1 MKRSLKE
8 KKNVF
13 LFGCVFACFLRL
25 VGKNPSL
32 VLSLYVVSAEYSRLL
47 FWSVFKLT
55 YPIISKRKRRTKCF
69 QNLIKSRQ
77 EPIQEYF
84 RQNSVRRQSESIPDL
99 QGFINFS
106 HSSPINLFSTLST
119 FVSCGLMGYVEN
131 KTIWR
136 RPVFYEI

>member
-1 MKRSLKE
+1 MTRQDFYMKE

-55 YPIISKRKRRTKCF
+55 CP
-69 QNLIKSRQ
+69 L
-77 EPIQEYF
+77 
-84 RQNSVRRQSESIPDL
+84 
-99 QGFINFS
+99 
-106 HSSPINLFSTLST
+106 
-119 FVSCGLMGYVEN
+119 
-131 KTIWR
+131 
-136 RPVFYEI
+136 